1 MSSEFLRL
9 VDIEKQFSG
18 IPVLK
23 KVSLSIGRGEIRC
36 LAGENGC
43 GKSTLIKI
51 VSGVYD
57 FDGGSVYIDGV
68 QHHQL
73 QPVDSINAGIQVI
86 YQDFSLFAGLTVMEN
101 LALNTQ
107 IEQKKFIVRRKEM
120 RDIAE
125 RCLAQIN
132 VKIGLDRLVGDLS
145 VADKQ
150 LVAISRALVNDA
162 KLIIMDE
169 PTTALTQH
177 EVDSLFGII
186 KGLKERGISTLFV
199 SHKMREMLEISEK
212 ITIMRNGIIAADG
225 DIKDFD
231 ESKITYHMIGRNL
244 DEVRFEAAPA
254 TDAPPLLRTES
265 LTRQGAFKDIN
276 ISLNSGEILG
286 ITGLLGSGRT
296 ELALALFG
304 KTPAAAGSIYRDG
317 KQVRIDTIQQAM
329 AYGIAYVP
337 EDRLTEGLFMEQ
349 SIQRNMFATI
359 YERFV
364 NAFGLLRLA
373 EVDGKSAGT
382 IRNYG
387 INTPRYHNP
396 VRSLSG
402 GNQQRVML
410 ARWMMTD
417 AKILILNGP
426 TVGVDVGSKF
436 AIHEMLRDI
445 ARGGVGV
452 IVCSDDMQEIVQTC
466 NRVLIMQDGRITDE
480 MDTRGVSDTDISM
493 CLKIARQESYRE

>member
-1 MSSEFLRL
+1 MASDFLRL

-18 IPVLK
+18 VPVLK
-23 KVSLSIGRGEIRC
+23 KVSLSIGQGEIRC

-57 FDGGSVYIDGV
+57 FDAGSVYINGI
-68 QHHQL
+68 QRHEL
-73 QPVDSINAGIQVI
+73 RPVDSINAGIQVI

-107 IEQKKFIVRRKEM
+107 IEQKKFLVRRKEM
-120 RDIAE
+120 REIAE

-132 VKIGLDRLVGDLS
+132 VDIGLDRLVGDLS

-177 EVDSLFGII
+177 EVDSLFEII

-212 ITIMRNGIIAADG
+212 ITIMRNGVIAADG

-231 ESKITYHMIGRNL
+231 EAKITYHMIGRNL
-244 DEVRFEAAPA
+244 DDVRFQAPA
-254 TDAPPLLRTES
+254 PSEANPLLRTRN
-265 LTRQGAFKDIN
+265 LTRHGAFRDID
-276 ISLNSGEILG
+276 IILNPGEILG

-304 KTPAAAGSIYRDG
+304 KEPADLGSIYRDG
-317 KQVRIDTIQQAM
+317 KEVRIDSIQTAM
-329 AYGIAYVP
+329 EYGIAYVP

-359 YERFV
+359 YDRFV
-364 NAFGLLRLA
+364 GSAGLLNLGDIDR
-373 EVDGKSAGT
+373 KSGDM
-382 IRNYG
+382 IRAYG
-387 INTPRYHNP
+387 INTPRYNNP

-417 AKILILNGP
+417 ARILILNGP

-436 AIHEMLRDI
+436 AIHEMLREI

-452 IVCSDDMQEIVQTC
+452 IICSDDMQEIVQTC
-466 NRVLIMQDGRITDE
+466 NRVLIIQEVRITDE
-480 MDTRGVSDTDISM
+480 MVTRGISDADISM
-493 CLKIARQESYRE
+493 RLKRARQESYRE

>member
-1 MSSEFLRL
+1 MSSEFIRL
-9 VDIEKQFSG
+9 VDIEKSFSG
-18 IPVLK
+18 VPVLK

-51 VSGVYD
+51 ISGVYD
-57 FDGGSVYIDGV
+57 FDGGSVYIDGT
-68 QHHQL
+68 QYPRL
-73 QPVDSINAGIQVI
+73 RPVDSIDRGIQVI

-107 IEQKKFIVRRKEM
+107 LEQRKFLVHRKEM
-120 RDIAE
+120 RAVA
-125 RCLAQIN
+125 RQCLAQID
-132 VKIGLDRLVGDLS
+132 VDIDLERLVGDLS

-177 EVDSLFGII
+177 EVDSLFAII
-186 KGLKERGISTLFV
+186 KRLKERGISTLFV
-199 SHKMREMLEISEK
+199 SHKMREMVEISEK
-212 ITIMRNGIIAADG
+212 ITIMRNGVVAADG
-225 DIKDFD
+225 DIADFD
-231 ESKITYHMIGRNL
+231 EAKITYHMIGRHL
-244 DEVRFEAAPA
+244 DKVRFSAPA
-254 TDAPPLLRTES
+254 TSEAPPLLRTEN
-265 LTRQGAFKDIN
+265 LTRHGVFRGIN
-276 ISLNSGEILG
+276 IRVNPGEILG
-286 ITGLLGSGRT
+286 ITGFLGSGRT

-304 KTPAAAGSIYRDG
+304 KEPADSGRIYRDG
-317 KQVRIDTIQQAM
+317 REVRIDTIQKALE
-329 AYGIAYVP
+329 YGIAYVP

-359 YERFV
+359 YDRFKGGL
-364 NAFGLLRLA
+364 GLLRLG
-373 EVDGKSAGT
+373 DIDRKSAET
-382 IRNYG
+382 ITRYG
-387 INTPRYHNP
+387 INTPQYRNP

-417 AKILILNGP
+417 ARLLILNGP

-436 AIHEMLRDI
+436 AIHEMLREI
-445 ARGGVGV
+445 ARSGVGV
-452 IVCSDDMQEIVQTC
+452 IICSDDMQEIIQTC

-480 MDTRGVSDTDISM
+480 LETRGIDDTDISM
-493 CLKIARQESYRE
+493 RLKKAGQEATSD

>member
-18 IPVLK
+18 VPVLK
-23 KVSLSIGRGEIRC
+23 KVSLSIGAGEIRC

-51 VSGVYD
+51 ISGVYD

-68 QHHQL
+68 QHRQL
-73 QPVDSINAGIQVI
+73 RPADSINACIQVI

-120 RDIAE
+120 REIAKH
-125 RCLAQIN
+125 CLAQIN
-132 VKIGLDRLVGDLS
+132 VDIDLDRLVGDLS

-177 EVDSLFGII
+177 EVDSLFEII
-186 KGLKERGISTLFV
+186 KGLKARGISTLFV

-212 ITIMRNGIIAADG
+212 ITIMRNGIVAADG
-225 DIKDFD
+225 DIADFD
-231 ESKITYHMIGRNL
+231 ETKITYHMIGRNL
-244 DEVRFEAAPA
+244 DDVRFAAPKPA
-254 TDAPPLLRTES
+254 EAPPLLRTNS
-265 LTRQGAFKDIN
+265 LTRHGAFKNIN
-276 ISLNSGEILG
+276 ISLNPGEILG

-304 KTPAAAGSIYRDG
+304 KEPADLGSIYRDG
-317 KQVRIDTIQQAM
+317 KEVHINTIQQAM

-364 NAFGLLRLA
+364 GGLGLLRLG
-373 EVDGKSAGT
+373 EIDEKSADM
-382 IRNYG
+382 IRAYG
-387 INTPRYHNP
+387 INTPRYRNP

-417 AKILILNGP
+417 ARILILNGP

-445 ARGGVGV
+445 ARSGVGV
-452 IVCSDDMQEIVQTC
+452 IVCSDDMQEIIQTC
-466 NRVLIMQDGRITDE
+466 NRVLIMQEGRVTDE
-480 MDTRGVSDTDISM
+480 LITEGIDDTVISM
-493 CLKIARQESYRE
+493 RLKKAKQESYRD